1 MKKACLIS
9 LAVAMVA
16 PLSAVDLFPEC
27 RKALPAEVE
36 PLDWFPKATVSQ
48 RARIRE
54 NCRQYMT
61 DTQTMIARLLANPDD
76 AEAFCA
82 LVAPESHVG
91 TLVKRML
98 DSAPLEKR
106 PGLEPLV
113 QFRRIYRFPGL
124 SADYLH
130 QLKQTPR
137 ISLVVKLRDLLKAHT
152 PKEQFI
158 RELHS
163 ILEQDAEL
171 NHAELD
177 IICRGLQAWCDVEGG
192 YRAAGAAARLYMKE
206 FRGGKRVCLTSE
218 MEHDMAVRYPHLQP
232 FISAE
237 RTLND
242 NVPKFLT
249 GKMEWESGT
258 LNQLLWRE
266 PAKALQLAR
275 SMRRTGFELLEHK
288 PDALRRY
295 VRYRGIMHY
304 REMGQEVPDCCL
316 WALEPYSPEG
326 ESALRN
332 QLQNLEP
339 ELRALA
345 PRCLL
350 ATGQLLKSVWTP
362 VKVSARGGIAPTWP
376 DATAVQLPMWNDTLL
391 ELKKGESVSDAFQ
404 KELEAFDKL
413 TSEVRKHRGSG
424 VILAAALGECE
435 QVRPN
440 RRDLVT
446 PVYHRIALHFAE
458 DGVTL
463 SYLPEDDEFHIS
475 CRESSDPVVN
485 TALHLLPQR
494 LHRLTLLLAVL
505 EKQGDM
511 AELEKSCSLL
521 ARVLNRCELWPLIIC
536 QRELRGFST
545 RALLAL
551 FADYEGEESA
561 LYDYGEAMGLRDEM
575 RLARLGHED
584 ELGDNLLRAAC
595 ISRALPADADEL
607 AEAAAEL
614 MALAREQ
621 GQNADSSLP
630 GAVLR
635 HLLRNGV
642 VEPVMQWKECPP
654 ALLRGRFAGN
664 GLLLIRAFLEQNQQD
679 EARRVLALMA
689 TDPETDTT
697 PAYRLACA
705 LLCEQPAEAARL
717 RKDALLLAMLHR
729 HVDYTTYAD
738 YLAELA
744 NTGDA
749 DNHIMRLELMFSQGR
764 EAGLSPQLGFCYA
777 RQGRWDSALFAFEYM
792 LSLGLTTTTPYGT
805 VPGHADMFY
814 YRAYADICRSKLEKC
829 PELAK
834 KALAAVAD
842 TPAEAQAAA
851 LAAMPQSAPAASAAA
866 AEVPLPETRTMLAVL
881 PSRSWKLKDGSSVD
895 GQLLSFCRGGKAIRL
910 QLTGGETRTVPLADI
925 NGDEGAYFQ
934 EWRQKNGFITW
945 ASKPEEMSERYVVK
959 YTGRPVG
966 ALPDLTHAGAYYMAV
981 MNEEGCV
988 SWLRTWGL
996 PEAERRRAE
1005 EFCLA
1010 QPGVAGLKLARTP
1023 QEAVQLAAEHKL
1035 PILLLCAPSAQNHRV
1050 ALLQYM
1056 MLHPEAAAVW
1066 GRQYVILPAAP
1077 TEPGVRPLRYAESY
1091 RHELLRL
1098 EQAFSPPQPQI
1109 EQVLAAALKSHNR
1122 IVACVLEQGKVQG
1135 YVLQPDFTLPPE
1147 QLLQS
1152 RVPLNDE
1159 KNRRNR

>member
-1 MKKACLIS
+1 MKKASLIS
-9 LAVAMVA
+9 LAFVMAA
-16 PLSAVDLFPEC
+16 PLSAADLFPEC
-27 RKALPAEVE
+27 RRALPAEVE
-36 PLDWFPKATVSQ
+36 PLDWFPRATVSQ

-54 NCRQYMT
+54 NCSQYMVS
-61 DTQTMIARLLANPDD
+61 TQTMVNRFLENPDD

-98 DSAPLEKR
+98 NSAPLEKR

-113 QFRRIYRFPGL
+113 QFRQIYRYPGL
-124 SADYLH
+124 SADFLH
-130 QLKQTPR
+130 RLKQTPR
-137 ISLVVKLRDLLKAHT
+137 ESFVLKLRDFLKNHT
-152 PKEQFI
+152 PEEQLI

-163 ILEQDAEL
+163 ILEEDAEL

-177 IICRGLQAWCDVEGG
+177 IICRGLQAWCGVEGG
-192 YRAAGAAARLYMKE
+192 YRAAGAAARLYMKS
-206 FRGGKRVCLTSE
+206 FRGGKAICLTPE

-232 FISAE
+232 FITAE
-237 RTLND
+237 RSLNG

-249 GKMEWESGT
+249 GKMEWESST

-275 SMRRTGFELLEHK
+275 SMRRTGYELLEHK
-288 PDALRRY
+288 PEALRRY

-304 REMGQEVPDCCL
+304 RDMGQEVPDCCL
-316 WALEPYSPEG
+316 AALEPYSNEG
-326 ESALRN
+326 ESVLRN

-339 ELRALA
+339 ELTPLA

-350 ATGQLLKSVWTP
+350 ATGQRLGSVWTP
-362 VKVSARGGIAPTWP
+362 VKVSSRAGIAPSWP
-376 DATAVQLPMWNDTLL
+376 DATAVQLPMWNDALL
-391 ELKKGESVSDAFQ
+391 GLKKGESVAAAFQ
-404 KELEAFDKL
+404 KELDDFDKL
-413 TSEVRKHRGSG
+413 ATDVRKHRGSG

-435 QVRPN
+435 RVRPS
-440 RRDLVT
+440 RQDLVT

-463 SYLPEDDEFHIS
+463 SYLPEDGEFQITS
-475 CRESSDPVVN
+475 QESPDPVVN

-505 EKQGDM
+505 EKQGNV
-511 AELEKSCSLL
+511 AGLEKACSQL
-521 ARVLNRCELWPLIIC
+521 ARALNRCELWPLVIC

-545 RALLAL
+545 RALLTL
-551 FADYEGEESA
+551 FADYEGENDA
-561 LYDYGEAMGLRDEM
+561 LFDYGEAMGLRDEM
-575 RLARLGHED
+575 RVARLGHED

-595 ISRALPADADEL
+595 ISRTLAADEDEIS
-607 AEAAAEL
+607 EAAEEL
-614 MALAREQ
+614 MSLARERAQ
-621 GQNADSSLP
+621 EADASLP

-635 HLLRNGV
+635 HLLKNGMA
-642 VEPVMQWKECPP
+642 EPVMQWKDCPP

-664 GLLLIRAFLEQNQQD
+664 GLLLIRAFLQQNQRA
-679 EARRVLALMA
+679 EAQRVLALMSA
-689 TDPETDTT
+689 DPVTDTT

-705 LLCEQPAEAARL
+705 LLSENPEEAARL

-729 HVDYTTYAD
+729 HVDYSTYAD

-744 NTGDA
+744 NEGDA
-749 DNHIMRLELMFSQGR
+749 DDNIMRLELMFSSGR

-777 RQGRWDSALFAFEYM
+777 RQGRWNSALFAFEYM
-792 LSLGLTTTTPYGT
+792 LTLGLTTTTPYGT
-805 VPGHADMFY
+805 VPGHADLFY
-814 YRAYADICRSKLEKC
+814 FRAYADICRSKLENR

-834 KALAAVAD
+834 KALAAVEG
-842 TPAEAQAAA
+842 TPAAPVAAA
-851 LAAMPQSAPAASAAA
+851 LDRLPVVPSAAPVV
-866 AEVPLPETRTMLAVL
+866 AELPVPEIGALLAVL
-881 PSRSWKLKDGSSVD
+881 PSRSWKLKNGSSLE

-910 QLTGGETRTVPLADI
+910 QLTDGGTRTIPVADI
-925 NGDEGAYFQ
+925 AGDERPYFQ
-934 EWRQKNGFITW
+934 EWRQKNNFTAW
-945 ASKPEEMSERYVVK
+945 TSRPEEMSERYVVK

-981 MNEEGCV
+981 VGEDGCV

-996 PEAERRRAE
+996 PEPERKRAE
-1005 EFCLA
+1005 EFCSA
-1010 QPGVAGLKLARTP
+1010 QPGISGLKLARTP
-1023 QEAVQLAAEHKL
+1023 QEAVRLSVEHKL
-1035 PILLLCAPSAQNHRV
+1035 PIMLLCAPVAQNHRT

-1066 GRQYVILPAAP
+1066 GQQYIILPAEP
-1077 TEPGVRPLRYAESY
+1077 TEAGVRPLRYAAAY
-1091 RHELLRL
+1091 RDELLSL
-1098 EQAFSPPQPQI
+1098 ERSFASPHPQI
-1109 EQVLAAALKSHNR
+1109 EQVLAASLKTHNR

-1135 YVLQPDFTLPPE
+1135 YVLHPDYTLPPE

-1152 RVPLNDE
+1152 RVPLNTE
-1159 KNRRNR
+1159 KESSGQ